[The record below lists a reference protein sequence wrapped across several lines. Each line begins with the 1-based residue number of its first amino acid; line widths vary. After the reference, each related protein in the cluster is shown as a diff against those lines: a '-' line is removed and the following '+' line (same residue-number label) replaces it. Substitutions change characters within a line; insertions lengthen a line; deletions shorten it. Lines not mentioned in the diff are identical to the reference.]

1 MTFAEKI
8 IDFNSNL
15 DYRGALP
22 DGIRI
27 MNPFRDNPEVLTVIK
42 KFYCKF
48 YSDNL
53 ERHLILGINPG
64 RFGAGVT
71 GIPFTDTK
79 RMIEKCEIKI
89 DGLETHETSSVFVY
103 DVIEAFGGAEKFY
116 SHFYINSVCPL
127 GFTSIGK
134 NGKEVN
140 YNYYDSKALTDAVYD
155 FMVQNIQK
163 QIEFPIKRDVCFCLG
178 SGKNSDF
185 LNKLNAE
192 HHFFER
198 VIPLDHPRFVMQ
210 YKSKQKQVYINK
222 YIELLKAI

>member
-42 KFYCKF
+42 KFYSKF

-140 YNYYDSKALTDAVYD
+140 YNYYDSKSLTDAVYD

-163 QIEFPIKRDVCFCLG
+163 QIEFPIKRVVCFCLG

-192 HHFFER
+192 HNFFER